1 MTNYTRSLSRAA
13 EISRQKSSDHKNV
26 LWDTKAL
33 QEFLYPVF
41 LAFLG
46 LILYNTTDRS
56 KRRRQRFGRHIR
68 QRGHSMKKNSESEYI
83 KSIRP
88 TAKALVEELCAH
100 FEYASLLALD
110 SRGKNYRVQRSGV
123 TVSDEPLY
131 CSRGFVIRYTK
142 NKKLYEYS
150 FSSLTKEEIPGIVA
164 HAKELCDDGT
174 YSEKDGYENRAD
186 FVLREEPCV
195 ASYATEYELDP
206 EEYGDSRII
215 EDLSAARD
223 AALDSDERVFDAV
236 TRCSYKKYTKLFL
249 SKEKDLCESVM
260 WTTATVITLCKSG
273 DRIKD
278 SYQGFSNLGG
288 AEIIRK
294 MAEEGVALSVKHA
307 TELLSSEQ
315 ITPGEYECI
324 CAPDVTGM
332 IVHEAFGHGVEMD
345 MFVKDRA
352 LARDYIGKRVASDL
366 VTMHDSA
373 CAVKEAASFFFDDE
387 GNVSRDTL
395 IISKG
400 ILLGGIADAVSADTL
415 GVAPTGNGR
424 RESYERKAYTR
435 MTNTY
440 FEAGSD
446 SVEDMIASVKHGF
459 LLEEARS
466 GMEDPKNWGIQCM
479 VGIAREIRGGVLTGR
494 IFSPVVLTGYVP
506 DLLKSISMTSKETH
520 LCGTGFCGKGYKEW
534 VKVSD
539 GGPFIK
545 ARITLG

>member
-1 MTNYTRSLSRAA
+1 MTKL
-13 EISRQKSSDHKNV
+13 
-26 LWDTKAL
+26 
-33 QEFLYPVF
+33 
-41 LAFLG
+41 
-46 LILYNTTDRS
+46 
-56 KRRRQRFGRHIR
+56 
-68 QRGHSMKKNSESEYI
+68 SESKYI
-83 KSIRP
+83 SKIRP
-88 TAKALVEELCAH
+88 TARLLLDALCAR
-100 FEYASLLALD
+100 FEYASVLAID
-110 SRGKNYRVQRSGV
+110 SRGKNYRVQKSGV
-123 TVSDEPLY
+123 TICDEPLY
-131 CSRGFVIRYTK
+131 CSRGFVIRFTK

-150 FSSLTKEEIPGIVA
+150 FSSLAEEEITSIVA
-164 HAKELCDDGT
+164 RAEQIAETDVYCSG
-174 YSEKDGYENRAD
+174 SGYVERSD
-186 FVLREEPCV
+186 FVVREEPCV
-195 ASYATEYELDP
+195 LSESTEYELDP
-206 EEYGDSRII
+206 EEYGDARIT
-215 EDLSAARD
+215 EDLSKARRR
-223 AALDSDERVFDAV
+223 ALDADERVFDAI

-249 SKEKDLCESVM
+249 SREKDLCENVM

-278 SYQGFSNLGG
+278 SYQGFSALGG
-288 AEIIRK
+288 AEVIKK
-294 MAEEGVALSVKHA
+294 MADEGIMLSVKHA

-352 LARDYIGKRVASDL
+352 LARDYIGKRVASEL

-373 CAVKEAASFFFDDE
+373 CAVEEAASFFFDDE
-387 GNVSRDTL
+387 GNLSRDTL
-395 IISKG
+395 VISKG
-400 ILLGGIADAVSADTL
+400 ILLGGIADAVSAQAL
-415 GVAPTGNGR
+415 GISPTGNGR
-424 RESYERKAYTR
+424 RESYEKKAYTR

-440 FEAGSD
+440 FEAGHD
-446 SVEDMIASVKHGF
+446 KVEDMIASVAHGF

-479 VGIAREIRGGVLTGR
+479 VGIAREIRDGALTGR
-494 IFSPVVLTGYVP
+494 IYSPVVLTGYVP
-506 DLLKSISMTSKETH
+506 DLLQSISMTSENMR